1 MTREVYIIKKSNIK
15 RNSFIISFSV
25 IFFSIIVGFVI
36 LFDESRPDYYTFLPL
51 LPFCFALTCLFFL
64 NIFKSF
70 SKKLPYFLLISLYMV
85 RNVVTP
91 LLMRFGDY
99 YGAFTLL
106 YNSNINGAI
115 TLMIYETF
123 VVFGFLFFLNRK
135 TIHYSRTFKV
145 RVSWSKKKMHLFGF
159 FLFILITFC
168 VIAYTLVPEIRGQ
181 YKTIF
186 NEGGIVEGFIT
197 NKMFMVGSLNRILFT
212 LFGVIFGFLKIYI
225 SVWLICFIRK
235 KFNNTMISIILSII
249 IILAQFLFMTGS
261 DSFTLITVL
270 ILCIVMYK
278 IYKKK
283 HKIVFLLLGIIII
296 IGPTAIFILR
306 SSSSYATSSLPI
318 SQTLSYMFQAYFP
331 GVSNIAGVYNINNPN
346 KLSTL
351 FFDFYEMI
359 PFRNT
364 LFGLSGDGLA
374 VVYTKSNMA
383 LSHIIPCVGQ
393 AYYYLG
399 AIFAPI
405 VPCTFVYIANKCQAI
420 YRDENN
426 IWKYVSYLLLCIY
439 AAITPIMYNFTIFG
453 SRFLVTILPM
463 LILSKCSS
471 NTFTFDKIIK

>member
-1 MTREVYIIKKSNIK
+1 MTKSIYISKKSNIK
-15 RNSFIISFSV
+15 GSSFMIPFLV

-51 LPFCFALTCLFFL
+51 LPFCFALTCLL
-64 NIFKSF
+64 LINIFKDF
-70 SKKLPYFLLISLYMV
+70 LKKLPYFLVISLYMV

-106 YNSNINGAI
+106 YNSNVNRAI
-115 TLMIYETF
+115 ALMIYETF

-145 RVSWSKKKMHLFGF
+145 RVSLSKKKIHLFGF
-159 FLFILITFC
+159 FLFILIAFC
-168 VIAYTLVPEIRGQ
+168 IVALVLVPEIKGH

-186 NEGGIVEGFIT
+186 DDEGIVKGFIT
-197 NKMFMVGSLNRILFT
+197 SEMFIVGNIDRILFT
-212 LFGVIFGFLKIYI
+212 LFTVIFNFLKIYI
-225 SVWLICFIRK
+225 SVWLICFIGK
-235 KFNNTMISIILSII
+235 KFNNTMISIILSVV
-249 IILAQFLFMTGS
+249 IILAQFLFMSAS
-261 DSFTLITVL
+261 DSFTLITVA

-283 HKIVFLLLGIIII
+283 RKNVFLLLVTIMF
-296 IGPTAIFILR
+296 IGPIVMYIFR
-306 SSSSYATSSLPI
+306 SETFSSSVF
-318 SQTLSYMFQAYFP
+318 QTLSYMFQAYFP
-331 GVSNIAGVYNINNPN
+331 GVSNIAGVYNTNNPN

-364 LFGLSGDGLA
+364 LFGLSGDKLA
-374 VVYTKSNMA
+374 IVYTRSNMA

-393 AYYYLG
+393 AYHYIG

-405 VPCTFVYIANKCQAI
+405 VPCIFVYTANKCQAI
-420 YRDENN
+420 YRDQNN
-426 IWKYVSYLLLCIY
+426 IWKYVSSLLLCIY

-453 SRFLVTILPM
+453 SIFLITILPM
-463 LILSKCSS
+463 LILSNCSG
-471 NTFTFDKIIK
+471 NIFTFDKITK